1 MAELLTASALHDL
14 LGRWMAEGLIDA
26 EQVGRIEAAEAA
38 RFSPAGSGAG
48 AAGAVGGPGQRRGL
62 VVEALGYLGGAL
74 AIVAGFI
81 AVRQL
86 WPEIPTGAEL
96 VFAAGGAVALLG
108 AGAAIRAAG
117 DPPLGR
123 LRSVL
128 WLMST
133 ASLAAFVGV
142 LAAQVWDF
150 RGISTAVAMAGAAT
164 IYAAA
169 LWWRTRAPLQHLAM
183 FASAAVLVGTGVSQA
198 GPGLRAW
205 GPGLGIWAL
214 SGLWVIAAHRGYLMP
229 REVGYLAAV
238 IGLLVGAQ
246 LTMEIAAGQVLA
258 LATVA
263 GLLTAGVVLRRVI
276 LLVLGAVGVI
286 MTVPETAAR
295 YLPENVGA
303 PLAIFITGLI
313 LLGVA
318 LRLARTRKRSAP
330 SEAAQDRPAGT
341 RPRPTRIP
349 HASRSDRPLPD
360 PAPPP
365 GDLARIGRESSAEPL
380 DAKE

>member
-1 MAELLTASALHDL
+1 MAEVLTASAIHDL
-14 LGRWMAEGLIDA
+14 LGRWVADGLIDA
-26 EQVGRIEAAEAA
+26 EQASRIEAAEAA
-38 RFSPAGSGAG
+38 RRAPAASGQAEG
-48 AAGAVGGPGQRRGL
+48 VVGPVRGPGPRRGL

-81 AVRQL
+81 AVSQL
-86 WPEIPTGAEL
+86 WPKIPTSAEL
-96 VFAAGGAVALLG
+96 TFAAGGAVVLFG
-108 AGAAIRAAG
+108 AGLAIRAVD

-133 ASLAAFVGV
+133 ASLVAFTGV

-150 RGISTAVAMAGAAT
+150 RGSSTAVATAAAAT
-164 IYAAA
+164 AYALA
-169 LWWRTRAPLQHLAM
+169 LWWRHRAPLQHLAM
-183 FASAAVLVGTGVSQA
+183 FASMAVLVGTGIFQA
-198 GPGLRAW
+198 WPGLHAW
-205 GPGLGIWAL
+205 GPGLGILGLSAL
-214 SGLWVIAAHRGYLMP
+214 WGIAAHRGYLLP

-246 LTMEIAAGQVLA
+246 LTMEIAAGQILA

-263 GLLTAGVVLRRVI
+263 GILTAGVVLRQVVM
-276 LLVLGAVGVI
+276 LVLGAIGVV

-303 PLAIFITGLI
+303 PLAIFITGLM
-313 LLGVA
+313 LLAVA

-330 SEAAQDRPAGT
+330 STTTQETPAS
-341 RPRPTRIP
+341 
-349 HASRSDRPLPD
+349 ASQGDPQQIRS
-360 PAPPP
+360 
-365 GDLARIGRESSAEPL
+365 S
-380 DAKE
+380 